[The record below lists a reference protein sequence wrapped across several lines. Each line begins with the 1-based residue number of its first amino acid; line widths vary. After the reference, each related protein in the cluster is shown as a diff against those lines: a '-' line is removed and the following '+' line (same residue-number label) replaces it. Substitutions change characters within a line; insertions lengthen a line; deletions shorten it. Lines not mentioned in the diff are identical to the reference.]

1 MTTEKKTPIAERI
14 FNVVQGTPG
23 LSEENIHDIL
33 SVDIK
38 YKTASAKSLIYRM
51 LRAKYLRKD
60 KNGKFFAH
68 IDAYKPL
75 PPYKAKKKKVIDTGV
90 KAANIQDCIDQ
101 ARQYRE
107 SAAMNAYRHPPVTY
121 VQLNPPA
128 KKSFFTKL
136 RELFA

>member
-33 SVDIK
+33 SVDTK

-90 KAANIQDCIDQ
+90 KAAKLNQTAQ
-101 ARQYRE
+101 AQYRE

-121 VQLNPPA
+121 VKLNPPA

-136 RELFA
+136 RELFSD